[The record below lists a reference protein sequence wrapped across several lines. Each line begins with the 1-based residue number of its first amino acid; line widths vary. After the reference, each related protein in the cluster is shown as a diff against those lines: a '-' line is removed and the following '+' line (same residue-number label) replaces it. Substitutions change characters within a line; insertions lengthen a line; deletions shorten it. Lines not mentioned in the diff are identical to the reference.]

1 MPTMRNVVKNEKVE
15 DEELLSMI
23 EQGIMNSV
31 GDFLNSSSLAKER
44 QKSTYEYAMQPWGH
58 LEPTGV
64 SRIVSSD
71 TVEAIEG
78 YTAILSEL
86 MFNNNKIARFIPL
99 GINPKDYSDARTASD
114 LVNYCVFKQNDG
126 WQIMNTWIKS
136 ALLWKNSIIEWEY
149 IEDFDYVFEE
159 YEEIS
164 QANLDLLLSNPDMEI
179 VGTLSYD
186 QEMVTNPETGKAEYQ
201 TIYKNVRL
209 KKTQDK
215 SRVKLTNI
223 PPESFR
229 ITRDA
234 DSLDQAAFVG
244 IQFTTTRSDIR
255 KEYPDIADTIDW
267 DSVGDGSADW
277 ATKYTE
283 EEAARKDIVG
293 EEYWSGNSSELF
305 PLEANQE
312 VTIIKCWLRVD
323 RDGDGIA
330 ELKKFMIAGSMIL
343 SEEDVDRVYLAS
355 LCPFEIPHE
364 FHGLSMS
371 DMTRPSTLATTAIL
385 RGFVENTYLTN
396 YSPKLADPNV
406 VDFSALQNMKPKQI
420 IATNGNPMNAVSA
433 LTPDTISSGTVPL
446 LEYLQKHKEQAT
458 GLSKAAQGLN
468 DTLYVSGNSEQKV
481 QQVQSAA
488 QVRIQYIARRFAET
502 GIKRLI
508 DGVYHCMR
516 KSLRGKSY
524 KYLDSNNFFKTIDV
538 ATLPDNM
545 MVIADVDVGE
555 HSNRNTIQ
563 KMQVIGS
570 QIFPALQQAGAGG
583 VVNPEAAARIAAK
596 TIEALDLDPLDF
608 LVDFN
613 DPKFKEEA
621 GKTRQQEQATAEKQK
636 QLMEQSAQLDM
647 ALKQANIDF
656 TKIQTKNAI
665 QDNAKQLMVA
675 LDKSYQQWSQLYI
688 NAAKEGITLPER
700 PDTEELLNI
709 AIQIV
714 GAEMM
719 PAPQEQKEEM
729 AEPPEQQPM
738 M

>member
-1 MPTMRNVVKNEKVE
+1 
-15 DEELLSMI
+15 
-23 EQGIMNSV
+23 
-31 GDFLNSSSLAKER
+31 
-44 QKSTYEYAMQPWGH
+44 
-58 LEPTGV
+58 
-64 SRIVSSD
+64 
-71 TVEAIEG
+71 
-78 YTAILSEL
+78 
-86 MFNNNKIARFIPL
+86 
-99 GINPKDYSDARTASD
+99 
-114 LVNYCVFKQNDG
+114 
-126 WQIMNTWIKS
+126 
-136 ALLWKNSIIEWEY
+136 
-149 IEDFDYVFEE
+149 
-159 YEEIS
+159 
-164 QANLDLLLSNPDMEI
+164 
-179 VGTLSYD
+179 
-186 QEMVTNPETGKAEYQ
+186 
-201 TIYKNVRL
+201 
-209 KKTQDK
+209 
-215 SRVKLTNI
+215 
-223 PPESFR
+223 
-229 ITRDA
+229 
-234 DSLDQAAFVG
+234 
-244 IQFTTTRSDIR
+244 
-255 KEYPDIADTIDW
+255 
-267 DSVGDGSADW
+267 
-277 ATKYTE
+277 
-283 EEAARKDIVG
+283 
-293 EEYWSGNSSELF
+293 
-305 PLEANQE
+305 
-312 VTIIKCWLRVD
+312 
-323 RDGDGIA
+323 
-330 ELKKFMIAGSMIL
+330 MIL

-636 QLMEQSAQLDM
+636 QLMEQSS
-647 ALKQANIDF
+647 I
-656 TKIQTKNAI
+656 I
-665 QDNAKQLMVA
+665 
-675 LDKSYQQWSQLYI
+675 
-688 NAAKEGITLPER
+688 
-700 PDTEELLNI
+700 
-709 AIQIV
+709 
-714 GAEMM
+714 
-719 PAPQEQKEEM
+719 
-729 AEPPEQQPM
+729 
-738 M
+738 